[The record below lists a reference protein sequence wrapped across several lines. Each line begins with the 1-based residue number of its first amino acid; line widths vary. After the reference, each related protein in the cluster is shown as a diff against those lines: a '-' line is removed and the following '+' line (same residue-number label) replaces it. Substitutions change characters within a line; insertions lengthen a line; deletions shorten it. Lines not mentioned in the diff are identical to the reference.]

1 MRPEYGFFWPAKNT
15 SAGHFRRDAFSI
27 SAIPGISATI

>member
-1 MRPEYGFFWPAKNT
+1 MRPEYGFCLGIAENHSW
-15 SAGHFRRDAFSI
+15 HFRRDAFSI